1 VEGIMKGLYRVG
13 KSPMILYYSNL
24 MDFSG
29 KEALMEML
37 GFCDPVNAE
46 AQCRRTERTEKI
58 PSFMEGEECSTL
70 SESFSPPR
78 HPDVSQVLEM
88 TEQW

>member
-1 VEGIMKGLYRVG
+1 MKELYRVG
-13 KSPMILYYSNL
+13 RSPRILYYSNF
-24 MDFSG
+24 MGFNR
-29 KEALMEML
+29 KEELLEML

-70 SESFSPPR
+70 SESFSSPR
-78 HPDVSQVLEM
+78 HHNVSQVCEM
-88 TEQW
+88 TKHW